1 MARRSRRA
9 EFSVTEPI
17 TLDDLRWLVN
27 QCTSLPGTASVD
39 TKEHKGSNQFDYD
52 QASITVSGEMPDEDP
67 R

>member
-17 TLDDLRWLVN
+17 NLGDLRWLVN
-27 QCTSLPGTASVD
+27 QCTSLPDEATVT

-52 QASITVSGEMPDEDP
+52 QASITVSGEIPE
-67 R
+67 